1 MVGLPGWTI
10 RASGGSPCVDGGTLR
25 LGSALLRGSVAGDAE
40 GARRR
45 RRRGRGADPARR
57 EGGPNRLQHRS
68 EPAGRLS
75 AFRSFHW
82 KSDSDGNFVWAHR
95 ALDGP
100 SRAVVIEQR
109 LSLLELLNMFPSSAP
124 PLALVHKNEL

>member
-25 LGSALLRGSVAGDAE
+25 LGSTLLRGSVAGDAE

-57 EGGPNRLQHRS
+57 EGGPGRLQHRS
-68 EPAGRLS
+68 EPAGQLS

-82 KSDSDGNFVWAHR
+82 KSDSDGNFVW
-95 ALDGP
+95 
-100 SRAVVIEQR
+100 AVVIEQR